1 MPNRSEQL
9 GTRVRIPSADE
20 LALAYKVRS
29 STKSGHIV
37 DVEGLPLLTDTV
49 EKPLVIC
56 GEP

>member
-1 MPNRSEQL
+1 VNSW
-9 GTRVRIPSADE
+9 GVISVRIPSADE
-20 LALAYKVRS
+20 LTLAYKVRS

-49 EKPLVIC
+49 EKPLVII